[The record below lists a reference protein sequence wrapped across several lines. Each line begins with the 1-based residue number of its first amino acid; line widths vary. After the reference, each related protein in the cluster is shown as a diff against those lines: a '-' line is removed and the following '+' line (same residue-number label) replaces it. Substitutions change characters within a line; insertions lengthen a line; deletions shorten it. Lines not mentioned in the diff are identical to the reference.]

1 MTEEQKIVTED
12 TEATEVEEDAAGAKT
27 GDEEVTTDE
36 ANSTDENAK
45 VDENN
50 SESSSEEQNTEQ
62 KAEEESGDEKY
73 VRLMAEFQNFK
84 KRTAKEKK
92 DIHAYANEK
101 LVTDILPIFDNF
113 ERALITNAADDPEG
127 YAKGMNL
134 IFDQLKDAL
143 TKVGLKEIETLGTD
157 FDPNKHNAVMHSESE
172 EYEEGKVC
180 TVLQKGYEL
189 NGKVIRPSMVA
200 VAK

>member
-1 MTEEQKIVTED
+1 MTEAQKIVNEEAETKATED
-12 TEATEVEEDAAGAKT
+12 ETTSNQPEADEATSA
-27 GDEEVTTDE
+27 
-36 ANSTDENAK
+36 DENAK
-45 VDENN
+45 VEEND
-50 SESSSEEQNTEQ
+50 SEPSEKESEEQ
-62 KAEEESGDEKY
+62 KPEEESGEEKY
-73 VRLMAEFQNFK
+73 MRLMAEFQNFK
-84 KRTAKEKK
+84 KRTAKEKT

-113 ERALITNAADDPEG
+113 ERALATNAADDPEG

-157 FDPNKHNAVMHSESE
+157 FDPNKHNAVMHSESD

-189 NGKVIRPSMVA
+189 NGKVVRPSMVA

>member
-1 MTEEQKIVTED
+1 MTEEQKIVNEEAETKATED
-12 TEATEVEEDAAGAKT
+12 ETTSNQPEADEATSA
-27 GDEEVTTDE
+27 
-36 ANSTDENAK
+36 DENAK
-45 VDENN
+45 VEEND
-50 SESSSEEQNTEQ
+50 SEPSEKESEEQ
-62 KAEEESGDEKY
+62 KPEEESGEEKY
-73 VRLMAEFQNFK
+73 MRLMAEFQNFK
-84 KRTAKEKK
+84 KRTAKEKT

-113 ERALITNAADDPEG
+113 ERALATNAADDPEG

-157 FDPNKHNAVMHSESE
+157 FDPNKHNAVMHSESD

-189 NGKVIRPSMVA
+189 NGKVVRPSMVA